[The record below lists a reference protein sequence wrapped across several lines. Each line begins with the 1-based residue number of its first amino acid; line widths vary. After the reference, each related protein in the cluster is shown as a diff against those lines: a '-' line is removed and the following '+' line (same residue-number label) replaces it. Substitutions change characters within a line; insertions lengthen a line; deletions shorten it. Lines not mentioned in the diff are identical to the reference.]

1 MVYVDRSNSL
11 GLLVHHDPEWTFSD
25 FLITRTSRADYSF
38 SPLADLSLHERTV
51 LTTRGPLSAAR
62 EPSLF
67 ARTTPSRT
75 RTIFIIEDPGG
86 YFRVTF
92 ASRVTLL
99 STGGPFFVPYL
110 FQHIYHGM
118 RKPD

>member
-1 MVYVDRSNSL
+1 MVYVDRSNLL
-11 GLLVHHDPEWTFSD
+11 GLLIHHDPEWTFSD

-38 SPLADLSLHERTV
+38 SPLADLSLHERTFLCFMSEPF

-62 EPSLF
+62 EPSSF
-67 ARTTPSRT
+67 ARTW
-75 RTIFIIEDPGG
+75 TIFILDDPGR

-99 STGGPFFVPYL
+99 STGGPFL
-110 FQHIYHGM
+110 FHTFYTIS
-118 RKPD
+118 